1 MPDFLDVFL
10 KFPYV
15 MSSKG
20 LATEWVLEKYSIKQ
34 FLTFGDAI
42 ISLHLVFF
50 QNIL

>member
-10 KFPYV
+10 NFPYIV
-15 MSSKG
+15 TSKQ
-20 LATEWVLEKYSIKQ
+20 LATEGVLEKYSIKQ
-34 FLTFGDAI
+34 FLTFGDAM